1 MNSNPA
7 IFAHRGARCVAPE
20 NTLPAFAAALEMGVD
35 GIELDVHRTAD
46 AQLVVIHDF
55 VVDGTT
61 DGSGPVAA
69 MTAAEVTRLDAGS
82 HFSAVFA
89 GTPVPLL
96 EEVLDLIG
104 SRCPIN
110 LEIKSID
117 PYANDA
123 SDLVAALIR
132 HRNLYRQVIVS
143 SFNPVTLIKLRHLDP
158 KIALGML
165 YGAEMPLF
173 LRQTWAGAPIC
184 PEAQHPHHALIDANY
199 MAWVRGLGTAVN
211 TWTVNDVAEAQ
222 RLARLGVDVI
232 MTDVPDQISAGLRSR
247 AG

>member
-96 EEVLDLIG
+96 EEVLDLVG
-104 SRCPIN
+104 NRCPIN
-110 LEIKSID
+110 LEIKSMD

-123 SDLVAALIR
+123 SDLVAMLIR